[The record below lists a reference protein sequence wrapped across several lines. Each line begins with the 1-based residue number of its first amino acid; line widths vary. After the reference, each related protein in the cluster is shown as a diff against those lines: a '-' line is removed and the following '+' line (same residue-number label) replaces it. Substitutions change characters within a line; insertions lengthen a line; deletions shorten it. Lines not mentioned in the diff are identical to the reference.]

1 MGRIGSLSTHSRK
14 LAGYPFGSMMPYA
27 ADRQGCPVFFISSVA
42 MHSQNLI
49 EDPDDS
55 VSGVVTEVDS
65 WTQKER
71 M

>member
-1 MGRIGSLSTHSRK
+1 
-14 LAGYPFGSMMPYA
+14 MMPYA
-27 ADRQGCPVFFISSVA
+27 ADRQGCPVFFRSVA
-42 MHSQNLI
+42 MHSQNLV

>member
-1 MGRIGSLSTHSRK
+1 
-14 LAGYPFGSMMPYA
+14 MMPYA
-27 ADRQGCPVFFISSVA
+27 ADRQGRPVFFISSVA